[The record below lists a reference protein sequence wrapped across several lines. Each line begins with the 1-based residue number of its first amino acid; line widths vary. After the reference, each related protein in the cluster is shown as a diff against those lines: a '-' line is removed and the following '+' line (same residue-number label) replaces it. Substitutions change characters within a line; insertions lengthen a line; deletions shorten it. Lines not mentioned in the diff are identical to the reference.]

1 LLPKILAAPNRRSL
15 ATPGW
20 VQTNLSFSSGRHFYL
35 SPLAMQK
42 VTTPLTTTSDSTN
55 VKIFTIYVAR
65 YTYYTVV
72 IVCYFCRQSV
82 VFSFSDSITL
92 IALFQGGLAI
102 MTSDGACCVGG
113 RDHVTHLVDECQSW
127 VVTDRRTNRPDS
139 ERLRYR
145 TNERTN
151 ERTGRAHSTNVSQ
164 SVSDCLPTIGA
175 SLNDAAS
182 DQQSSSHSPSFD
194 DIEINHQGQLVKV
207 KVILPRLTN
216 NHDIRQWQCVTYT
229 GCK

>member
-1 LLPKILAAPNRRSL
+1 MLQVGYRPNRILLAPLAALYHRWRPPVVVTISQVCFLLLPKILAAPNRRSL

-113 RDHVTHLVDECQSW
+113 RDHVTHLVDECQS
-127 VVTDRRTNRPDS
+127 
-139 ERLRYR
+139 
-145 TNERTN
+145 
-151 ERTGRAHSTNVSQ
+151 
-164 SVSDCLPTIGA
+164 
-175 SLNDAAS
+175 
-182 DQQSSSHSPSFD
+182 
-194 DIEINHQGQLVKV
+194 
-207 KVILPRLTN
+207 
-216 NHDIRQWQCVTYT
+216 
-229 GCK
+229 